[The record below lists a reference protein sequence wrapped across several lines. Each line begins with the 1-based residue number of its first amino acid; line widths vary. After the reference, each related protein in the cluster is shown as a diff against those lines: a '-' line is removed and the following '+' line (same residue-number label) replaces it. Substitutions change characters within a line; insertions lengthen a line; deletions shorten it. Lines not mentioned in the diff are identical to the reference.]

1 MMERIRRSP
10 ESLPTRTGK
19 RAKMTRGTLRRRAVT
34 RLAEVAEE
42 TGKGLRVACPK
53 GNESGAQNITFC
65 VYLSVFLLDI

>member
-1 MMERIRRSP
+1 M
-10 ESLPTRTGK
+10 
-19 RAKMTRGTLRRRAVT
+19 T

-65 VYLSVFLLDI
+65 VYLSVFLLDIQDVLNCMLIISHGG